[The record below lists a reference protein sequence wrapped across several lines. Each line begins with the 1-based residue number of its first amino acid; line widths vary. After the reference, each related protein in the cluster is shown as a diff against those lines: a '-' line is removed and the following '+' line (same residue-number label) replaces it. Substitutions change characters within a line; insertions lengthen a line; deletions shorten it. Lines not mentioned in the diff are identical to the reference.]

1 MLSQIYSDYAIV
13 NKKLSQ
19 EFEQLK
25 KMTVVT
31 EFRKIFIQDYDFIIY
46 RDYVV
51 IGINMKFV
59 NRRKI
64 LSHFSCVK

>member
-51 IGINMKFV
+51 SQFFYNKSISELI
-59 NRRKI
+59 
-64 LSHFSCVK
+64 